1 MRFTRTLGSIIDR
14 NTPPRETVWW
24 EAKVRLDDGEE
35 VHFSDLKITT
45 IPIPN
50 PTPEQLDRANRR
62 TFKSYTIAEAAANP
76 GYPDPPTVTDILQ
89 LMYARK
95 DVGVKLA
102 DIGTDLPPLGHRS
115 QGDVT
120 YLKDTQLSA
129 TYNMYQNLT
138 IGKQG
143 TPAVPT
149 AVPPIE
155 AVPAIAPTIST
166 QPGGAIIVVQDTL
179 TINAGHLSADNS
191 GAGVAAHGGWVGQPE
206 EDHVSHG
213 KVQEMLEL
221 LRRTDFRFHGNGWNA
236 SPVGGGGGGLP
247 GGSPP
252 GRGFTYCGQG
262 GEGGPSG
269 VFNVE
274 THPGHGGG
282 VLVIV
287 TRNLVNHGV
296 ITARGGSVT
305 DSQDNSGGGGGGFV
319 AILYET
325 AERVGNASAR
335 GGSAAGTGQ
344 PGKDGEVYAS
354 PLPASVMVMV

>member
-1 MRFTRTLGSIIDR
+1 MRFKRTLGSIVSRGD
-14 NTPPRETVWW
+14 PLMEGVGWQVD
-24 EAKVRLDDGEE
+24 VRLDDGEVVKFQE
-35 VHFSDLKITT
+35 LKYTA
-45 IPIPN
+45 IPINN
-50 PTPEQLDRANRR
+50 PTAEQLNRSEGRVYR
-62 TFKSYTIAEAAANP
+62 TFTVEEAAKNP
-76 GYPDPPTVTDILQ
+76 DYPLPPTITEIIQMLND
-89 LMYARK
+89 RT

-102 DIGTDLPPLGHRS
+102 DVGTDIPPLGHRS

-120 YLKDTQLSA
+120 FLEDAQLPA

-155 AVPAIAPTIST
+155 AVPDIAPTIST
-166 QPGGAIIVVQDTL
+166 QPGGAIIVVQGTL

-221 LRRTDFRFHGNGWNA
+221 LRRTDFRFQGNGWNA

-269 VFNVE
+269 VFGVD
-274 THPGHGGG
+274 THPGRGGG

-287 TRNLVNHGV
+287 TRNLVNHGL

>member
-1 MRFTRTLGSIIDR
+1 MRIGEGQL
-14 NTPPRETVWW
+14 
-24 EAKVRLDDGEE
+24 EARYGRGVVEFVDEQTWVIPVRFDDGEIVE
-35 VHFSDLKITT
+35 TRFEGVITVA
-45 IPIPN
+45 N
-50 PTPEQLDRANRR
+50 PTPNQEQARNVTRTIIPYRISQTPDAYIKRPPDDEIIRRA
-62 TFKSYTIAEAAANP
+62 IASI
-76 GYPDPPTVTDILQ
+76 DP
-89 LMYARK
+89 K
-95 DVGVKLA
+95 VG
-102 DIGTDLPPLGHRS
+102 DIGTDVPPLGHRS

-120 YLKDTQLSA
+120 FLEDAQLPA

-138 IGKQG
+138 IGKRG

-155 AVPAIAPTIST
+155 AVPDIAPTIST

-221 LRRTDFRFHGNGWNA
+221 LRRTDFRFQGNGWNA

-287 TRNLVNHGV
+287 TRNLVNHGA

-325 AERVGNASAR
+325 AERIGNASAR